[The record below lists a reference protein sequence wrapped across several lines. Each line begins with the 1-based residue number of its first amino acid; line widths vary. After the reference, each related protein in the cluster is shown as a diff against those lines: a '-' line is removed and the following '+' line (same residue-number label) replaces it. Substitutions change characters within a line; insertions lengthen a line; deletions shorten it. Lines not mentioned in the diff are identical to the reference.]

1 MTSKRDVI
9 VAAVTVGLVAAA
21 AGHVIHHSA
30 GVGVRRGTTSATV
43 EAVVPACVDVEEALA
58 VLQSGASTYARH
70 VEPNWTA
77 EDGQRSAGRPQK
89 TWRVTFAEDL
99 QGMERSRDGDRKRWK
114 NLVTRFTARQTRQD
128 SPVCVVLGVAV

>member
-9 VAAVTVGLVAAA
+9 VAAETVGLVAAA

-114 NLVTRFTARQTRQD
+114 NLVTRFSGRT
-128 SPVCVVLGVAV
+128 